1 MKPSNVVA
9 LMLVGALSSV
19 AVQAAPIPELTLLP
33 KAVRFEVTCLDCPIR
48 LSLTPAAINAS
59 GVVVANTLER
69 HNKAYLLDHGTATVI
84 PNRGGYANAVNDS
97 GLVVGTTT
105 GTWEGNVGA
114 YAYTWDGTTL
124 TLLGDPINVYPQ
136 GGYFSKGLAVN
147 ASGQVVGEAM
157 ADFQLDVAFIYSGGV
172 MTPIEFP
179 GSQNPYATGINSH
192 GRVVGTAPPGYGINN
207 HGWVVGQACL
217 HTDYLDCIA
226 VISDGASTIDLN
238 EHLDPAD
245 RSTWFLAKAVGIN
258 DAGQIIGTG
267 SFYGNPHAFLA
278 TPIKN

>member
-1 MKPSNVVA
+1 V
-9 LMLVGALSSV
+9 
-19 AVQAAPIPELTLLP
+19 LTNLN
-33 KAVRFEVTCLDCPIR
+33 D
-48 LSLTPAAINAS
+48 
-59 GVVVANTLER
+59 
-69 HNKAYLLDHGTATVI
+69 
-84 PNRGGYANAVNDS
+84 GYARSDAFGINDHDQIVGDVHVYQANGVIAPYAAVWDHS
-97 GLVVGTTT
+97 TTPT
-105 GTWEGNVGA
+105 FLPT
-114 YAYTWDGTTL
+114 
-124 TLLGDPINVYPQ
+124 
-136 GGYFSKGLAVN
+136 
-147 ASGQVVGEAM
+147 
-157 ADFQLDVAFIYSGGV
+157 VAGFDFIY
-172 MTPIEFP
+172 
-179 GSQNPYATGINSH
+179 
-192 GRVVGTAPPGYGINN
+192 GYGINN